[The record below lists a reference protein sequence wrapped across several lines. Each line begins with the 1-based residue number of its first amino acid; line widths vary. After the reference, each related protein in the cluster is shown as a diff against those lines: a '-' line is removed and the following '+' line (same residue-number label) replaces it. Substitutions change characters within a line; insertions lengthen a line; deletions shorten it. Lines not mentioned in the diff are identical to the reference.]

1 MFHVGEKYEVNP
13 LTNEKVIRRK
23 QNFSP
28 DGFHKSMRRNFLRN
42 IRLKMKQIEPCLINL
57 ILPYIKVPLMRLPI
71 KLTKCGLN
79 SMLVLIERPK
89 YYETMF
95 GTKHV

>member
-1 MFHVGEKYEVNP
+1 
-13 LTNEKVIRRK
+13 
-23 QNFSP
+23 
-28 DGFHKSMRRNFLRN
+28 
-42 IRLKMKQIEPCLINL
+42 MKQIEPCLINL
-57 ILPYIKVPLMRLPI
+57 ILPYIKVPLIRLPI